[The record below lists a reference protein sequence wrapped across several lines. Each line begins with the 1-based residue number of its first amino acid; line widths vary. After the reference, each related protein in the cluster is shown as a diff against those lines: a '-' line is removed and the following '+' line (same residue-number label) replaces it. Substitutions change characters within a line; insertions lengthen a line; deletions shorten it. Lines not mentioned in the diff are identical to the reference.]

1 MKFNQILPFFVFLAT
16 ATAATIAHAAGGQVS
31 FNWGTLVADV
41 LREQAGPLA
50 IAVVG
55 AIVHFLPGG
64 TGSLIRMLRIDQLLE
79 RAVNAGINKTAG
91 AVDGKVLTAKV
102 GNEVIERALEYAAA
116 QAPNLFKKL
125 PINEWREK
133 ILARL
138 KLGAEVSADSLAQ
151 GFVSPNRGG

>member
-16 ATAATIAHAAGGQVS
+16 ATAATIAHAAGVIDGQVS

-79 RAVNAGINKTAG
+79 RAVNAGINKCLATLAS
-91 AVDGKVLTAKV
+91 
-102 GNEVIERALEYAAA
+102 AA
-116 QAPNLFKKL
+116 KL
-125 PINEWREK
+125 PVS
-133 ILARL
+133 
-138 KLGAEVSADSLAQ
+138 KLSS
-151 GFVSPNRGG
+151 R